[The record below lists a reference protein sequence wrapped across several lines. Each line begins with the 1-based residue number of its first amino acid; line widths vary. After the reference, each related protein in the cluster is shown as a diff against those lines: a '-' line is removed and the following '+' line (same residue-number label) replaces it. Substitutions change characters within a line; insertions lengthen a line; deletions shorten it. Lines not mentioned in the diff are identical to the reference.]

1 MESKHRCVDAR
12 LEIVV
17 LLVSKQ
23 TLMPLKWEQKED
35 RNGDKLHVVEC
46 VLTMIQSKFLS
57 FEIKNQMFITCT
69 FEIQQHLSCLSEG
82 EVSFTQYFFGIKILE
97 NQRLKFLLI
106 CIATKG
112 GIQHFIMRNCF
123 QCLIYFSSTPHLIF
137 HLTGQC

>member
-23 TLMPLKWEQKED
+23 TLMPLKLDQKKND

-57 FEIKNQMFITCT
+57 FEIKNQC
-69 FEIQQHLSCLSEG
+69 S
-82 EVSFTQYFFGIKILE
+82 
-97 NQRLKFLLI
+97 
-106 CIATKG
+106 
-112 GIQHFIMRNCF
+112 
-123 QCLIYFSSTPHLIF
+123 
-137 HLTGQC
+137 